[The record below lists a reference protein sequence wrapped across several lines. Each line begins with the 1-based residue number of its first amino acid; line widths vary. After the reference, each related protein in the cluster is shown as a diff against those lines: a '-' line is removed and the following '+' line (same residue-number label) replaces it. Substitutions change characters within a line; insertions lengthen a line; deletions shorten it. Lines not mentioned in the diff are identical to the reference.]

1 MHACIHT
8 KKSNQQT
15 AKQTRVHMYKHTNT
29 RTYKHTN
36 VQTDKHIYTHN
47 IITQPPS
54 AALCSS
60 VADGRSCL
68 PTCGGLQHGW
78 EMLGKLCCRMHSS
91 FLRWFRSSNP
101 QISSSSQLKNYGTS
115 KNLKNIV
122 SHFWKNMHLNN
133 YNENYD
139 IRTIVG
145 RLDL

>member
-1 MHACIHT
+1 MHT
-8 KKSNQQT
+8 YKKIKPTNSQ
-15 AKQTRVHMYKHTNT
+15 TNT
-29 RTYKHTN
+29 CTHVQTYQHKNLQTYKRTN
-36 VQTDKHIYTHN
+36 RQTHIYTHN

-54 AALCSS
+54 AALFSS

-139 IRTIVG
+139 IRTIVD